1 MPPVDRMAE
10 DEIYLRFFLGFTVS
24 LSNCNRTSGERS
36 ETNRYRLRFPAGGRR
51 RAAKT
56 SARLRTTTLPAAA
69 LARYTA
75 TFRPASVADG
85 KTTLSIPSKIQMA
98 ANSCE
103 TECPGPR
110 RPSRTTFAS
119 SDGSLT
125 ARSRFRFVATART

>member
-1 MPPVDRMAE
+1 MARPDATRVRAGGRSMPPVDRMAE

-36 ETNRYRLRFPAGGRR
+36 ETNRYRLRLPAGGRR

-85 KTTLSIPSKIQMA
+85 KTTLSIP
-98 ANSCE
+98 
-103 TECPGPR
+103 
-110 RPSRTTFAS
+110 
-119 SDGSLT
+119 L
-125 ARSRFRFVATART
+125 RSRWPPILA